1 MYFLRS
7 RLPTAQ
13 GTVNGKKVIALRDTG
28 CTGCVV
34 RRSLVSSD
42 QLLGKESDVTLIDES
57 TQRYPLAMVEID
69 CPFFTGKTEALCM
82 DDTLYDLVIGNIDGS
97 KLPDMSHFSAA
108 AVTRAQANQEKAYR
122 KLNVPEQIISK
133 DKEAFKQAQ
142 DSDPKLNGIRQRVE
156 YGRVTVSRGLNR
168 GETKFV
174 LKKDLM
180 YRQFTKGNKLT
191 LQLVI
196 PESFREKVLRLA
208 HETLMSGHLG
218 IKKTMDRVLTEFF
231 WPGVCGDVSR
241 FCKSCDI
248 CQRTIQKGR
257 VTKVPLG
264 KLPLIDTPFKRVAV
278 DIVGPIEPRS
288 ERKSR
293 YILTMIDYATR
304 YPEAVALPGIETE
317 RVAEALV
324 EMFSRVGI
332 PDEMLTDCGSQ
343 FTAEVMKEVSRLL
356 SLQQITTTPYH
367 PICNGLIERFHM
379 TLKQMLRRMC
389 AERPKDWDKYLPALL
404 FAIREVPQ
412 ESLGF
417 SPFELLYG
425 RNVKGPMAILRE
437 LWSGEAPDEQV
448 LSTYQYVI
456 ELRDRLEQTCKL
468 AHENL
473 KKVQIKQKAYYDRRA
488 RSRKFDVGDKVLL
501 LLPTDS
507 NKLLLQWKG
516 PYEVVEVVNRMDYK
530 IDVNGVVSTYHANML
545 KQYVERRNELSHC
558 LLSAEAIESVDDDD
572 IEDFP
577 LDDCTF
583 PTAKKPESFRDVS
596 ISNTLTSEQRKEVE
610 TLMKQYPD
618 VLSSLPGRT
627 DQIQHDIK
635 LLTSEPIRTKGYSI
649 PYKTRSIMET
659 EIQDMLDLGVI
670 EPSISPCS
678 SPIVLVP
685 KKNGSVRFCID
696 FRKLNKVT
704 EFDAEPMPNMEEI
717 INRMSGHKYFTK
729 MDLSKGYWQV
739 GLTERSK
746 PLTAFE
752 TPRGLFQ
759 FRRMP
764 FGLVNSGATFCRL
777 MRIILSNLPNVDSF
791 VDDMWIFTETWRE
804 HMASLRQVLDRLR
817 SAKLTAKPSKCMIG
831 YDSIECLGH
840 NIVGQTVRPQKDKIQ
855 AIRDAPRPSTKRQ
868 VKSFLGW
875 LVFTVVLFP
884 TFRP

>member
-1 MYFLRS
+1 MQSKSDNMPSKGNSSSRGRGNFRGRGRGNDNRNYQLRFCKTEISRESDEIESIYQSKSESPLIADKGDEEGVCYFLRS

-28 CTGCVV
+28 YTGCVV

-122 KLNVPEQIISK
+122 KLNGSEQIISK

-156 YGRVTVSRGLNR
+156 SGRITVSRGLNR
-168 GETKFV
+168 GKTKFV
-174 LKKDLM
+174 LKKDSM

-208 HETLMSGHLG
+208 HKTLMSGHLG

-304 YPEAVALPGIETE
+304 NPEVVALPGIETE
-317 RVAEALV
+317 RVGEALV

-379 TLKQMLRRMC
+379 TLKQMLRRIC
-389 AERPKDWDKYLPALL
+389 AQNVQRTGIDTYL
-404 FAIREVPQ
+404 RY
-412 ESLGF
+412 F
-417 SPFELLYG
+417 S
-425 RNVKGPMAILRE
+425 
-437 LWSGEAPDEQV
+437 Q
-448 LSTYQYVI
+448 
-456 ELRDRLEQTCKL
+456 
-468 AHENL
+468 
-473 KKVQIKQKAYYDRRA
+473 
-488 RSRKFDVGDKVLL
+488 
-501 LLPTDS
+501 
-507 NKLLLQWKG
+507 
-516 PYEVVEVVNRMDYK
+516 
-530 IDVNGVVSTYHANML
+530 
-545 KQYVERRNELSHC
+545 
-558 LLSAEAIESVDDDD
+558 
-572 IEDFP
+572 
-577 LDDCTF
+577 
-583 PTAKKPESFRDVS
+583 
-596 ISNTLTSEQRKEVE
+596 
-610 TLMKQYPD
+610 
-618 VLSSLPGRT
+618 
-627 DQIQHDIK
+627 
-635 LLTSEPIRTKGYSI
+635 
-649 PYKTRSIMET
+649 
-659 EIQDMLDLGVI
+659 
-670 EPSISPCS
+670 
-678 SPIVLVP
+678 
-685 KKNGSVRFCID
+685 
-696 FRKLNKVT
+696 
-704 EFDAEPMPNMEEI
+704 
-717 INRMSGHKYFTK
+717 
-729 MDLSKGYWQV
+729 
-739 GLTERSK
+739 
-746 PLTAFE
+746 
-752 TPRGLFQ
+752 
-759 FRRMP
+759 
-764 FGLVNSGATFCRL
+764 
-777 MRIILSNLPNVDSF
+777 
-791 VDDMWIFTETWRE
+791 
-804 HMASLRQVLDRLR
+804 
-817 SAKLTAKPSKCMIG
+817 
-831 YDSIECLGH
+831 
-840 NIVGQTVRPQKDKIQ
+840 
-855 AIRDAPRPSTKRQ
+855 
-868 VKSFLGW
+868 
-875 LVFTVVLFP
+875 
-884 TFRP
+884 